1 MFVYCY
7 LFIYLFIY
15 YFLFAYNIYI
25 YAYTC
30 VCMCIY
36 NIIYIYYVSVLYIPP
51 NCCTTFCCLPSI
63 SPIDICL
70 KISQKKQ
77 AKQVNESPTWT
88 WGIKNVPPSFIYPL
102 VIKHWLAGKS
112 LITAA
117 LMGKSSKMAEDP
129 LPLIITG
136 LNNQQKVLPIPAHP
150 IRSLHPSKRSW
161 FRGTPSWSSMCHA
174 SCRRVSWSIWGRSIA
189 CGRHGGSDDENGG
202 QRNVERSSKIKLK
215 WKNKWEKIGFG
226 DVSEV
231 ACGDIHKSFNYISK

>member
-1 MFVYCY
+1 MHIRVYVCVY
-7 LFIYLFIY
+7 IILY
-15 YFLFAYNIYI
+15 IYI
-25 YAYTC
+25 MWVCYTYPQIVVQHFAAYHP
-30 VCMCIY
+30 
-36 NIIYIYYVSVLYIPP
+36 SH
-51 NCCTTFCCLPSI
+51 PSI
-63 SPIDICL
+63 FASN
-70 KISQKKQ
+70 KSKKQ

-117 LMGKSSKMAEDP
+117 LMGKSSKMVEDP